1 MRTQRRV
8 AQVLAAI
15 SLISLALGFSVL
27 GLLIVA
33 NEHDGGASM
42 TGGIISILLGAAF
55 PDNSISALEALR
67 SNSGRISGKRKFQQP
82 RPFLKCD
89 KLPMQSSS
97 F

>member
-55 PDNSISALEALR
+55 LITAFLHW
-67 SNSGRISGKRKFQQP
+67 KR
-82 RPFLKCD
+82 CD
-89 KLPMQSSS
+89 QIQGG
-97 F
+97 FR

>member
-1 MRTQRRV
+1 MRTQRPV

-42 TGGIISILLGAAF
+42 TGGIISILLGASFLIAVC
-55 PDNSISALEALR
+55 LQW
-67 SNSGRISGKRKFQQP
+67 KRCDQIRGGFQVEEVPAAQTVSEM
-82 RPFLKCD
+82 RQTAD
-89 KLPMQSSS
+89 AVW
-97 F
+97 